1 MIIVAGGD
9 SFVWGSELSDHRH
22 GGHDG
27 YSRLTFPAL
36 LAADDQYICAAY
48 PGSNNYDIR
57 KMLIVD
63 MVEASR
69 IINSFS
75 TGDDR
80 IFVIVCWTWSSRDTW
95 WRASADIIQ
104 DVQDRLKRTNT
115 PYLFTCADNCLL
127 EWLDDDTDWDNWF
140 LFPPAEESWNTQEP
154 RGFYQWAV
162 ENKYPVG
169 PDGHPLE
176 AAHQDAALLIK
187 DKFNEMVKK
196 HLEQN
201 GSGNQ
206 ISQETQRT

>member
-9 SFVWGSELSDHRH
+9 SFVWGSELKDSPH
-22 GGHDG
+22 GGPNG
-27 YSRLTFPAL
+27 YSRNTFTAL
-36 LAADDQYICAAY
+36 LARDDEYVCTAY
-48 PGSNNYDIR
+48 PGYNNYEIAENIR
-57 KMLIVD
+57 NTVREIVEHPFI
-63 MVEASR
+63 V
-69 IINSFS
+69 
-75 TGDDR
+75 
-80 IFVIVCWTWSSRDTW
+80 VCWTWPSRDRYYTSVT
-95 WRASADIIQ
+95 AIQ
-104 DVQDRLKRTNT
+104 DFQQYCEYRNF

-127 EWLDDDTDWDNWF
+127 EWLSDDTDWDNWF

>member
-48 PGSNNYDIR
+48 PGYSNEEISQGVYRVLSKGSIG
-57 KMLIVD
+57 IP
-63 MVEASR
+63 
-69 IINSFS
+69 F
-75 TGDDR
+75 
-80 IFVIVCWTWSSRDTW
+80 IFVCWTWPSRDKHYRSSR
-95 WRASADIIQ
+95 I
-104 DVQDRLKRTNT
+104 VQSLQEYVKYHRI

-127 EWLDDDTDWDNWF
+127 EWLDDDTDWNHWF
-140 LFPPAEESWNTQEP
+140 LFPPGAEWETPSP

>member
-36 LAADDQYICAAY
+36 LAGDNEYACLAY
-48 PGSNNYDIR
+48 PGDGNWQIMTFLSKYIANHGN
-57 KMLIVD
+57 
-63 MVEASR
+63 
-69 IINSFS
+69 
-75 TGDDR
+75 DDT
-80 IFVIVCWTWSSRDTW
+80 FVIACWTWPTRGHMASTSRDAVRNAQT
-95 WRASADIIQ
+95 Q
-104 DVQDRLKRTNT
+104 LKEHNI

-127 EWLDDDTDWDNWF
+127 EWLSDDTDWDHWF
-140 LFPPAEESWNTQEP
+140 LFPPAEEEWNTQTP

-169 PDGHPLE
+169 PDGHPLD

-187 DKFNEMVKK
+187 DKFNEVVKK

>member
-27 YSRLTFPAL
+27 YSSLTFPAL
-36 LAADDQYICAAY
+36 LAKDIGYICAAY
-48 PGSNNYDIR
+48 PGYSNEEISQGVYQV
-57 KMLIVD
+57 LSAGIV
-63 MVEASR
+63 
-69 IINSFS
+69 IPF
-75 TGDDR
+75 
-80 IFVIVCWTWSSRDTW
+80 IFVCWTWPSRDKHYRSSW
-95 WRASADIIQ
+95 IIRSLQ
-104 DVQDRLKRTNT
+104 EYVKYHRI

-127 EWLDDDTDWDNWF
+127 EWLDDDTDWDHWF
-140 LFPPAEESWNTQEP
+140 LFPPGTEWETPSP

-169 PDGHPLE
+169 PDGHPLD

>member
-22 GGHDG
+22 GGPDG

-36 LAADDQYICAAY
+36 LADSDQYLCAAY
-48 PGSNNYDIR
+48 PGSNNTFIGNNLFF
-57 KMLIVD
+57 KLV
-63 MVEASR
+63 SNTN
-69 IINSFS
+69 IIQQMA
-75 TGDDR
+75 
-80 IFVIVCWTWSSRDTW
+80 VIICWTWPTRDSGIQSRE
-95 WRASADIIQ
+95 IIAR
-104 DVQDRLKRTNT
+104 VQDTLKGINV

-127 EWLDDDTDWDNWF
+127 EWLNDDTDWNHWF
-140 LFPPAEESWNTQEP
+140 LFPSGAEWETPSP

-176 AAHQDAALLIK
+176 AAHRAAADLIK
-187 DKFNEMVKK
+187 DKFNEVVKK

-206 ISQETQRT
+206 IS

>member
-22 GGHDG
+22 GGSNG
-27 YSRLTFPAL
+27 FSRLTFPAL
-36 LAADDQYICAAY
+36 LADGDAYHCAAY
-48 PGSNNYDIR
+48 PGSNNTAIGNNVFF
-57 KMLIVD
+57 KLIAHT
-63 MVEASR
+63 E
-69 IINSFS
+69 IISQCA
-75 TGDDR
+75 
-80 IFVIVCWTWSSRDTW
+80 VIVCWTWPTRDSGAYSRDIIARVQKALT
-95 WRASADIIQ
+95 DIN
-104 DVQDRLKRTNT
+104 V

-127 EWLDDDTDWDNWF
+127 EWLADDTDWDHWF
-140 LFPPAEESWNTQEP
+140 LFPPGAEWETPSP

-169 PDGHPLE
+169 PDGHPLD

-187 DKFNEMVKK
+187 DKFNEVVKK